1 MWIDCQGKVVGL
13 DMRKEQTATNTNDTG
28 SYTPTSGGCTYQ
40 TTTTPYFNSCPHRL
54 PCGYCRLLMQDCPK
68 NNMRLTW

>member
-1 MWIDCQGKVVGL
+1 MK
-13 DMRKEQTATNTNDTG
+13 KEQTKASTIDTE
-28 SYTPTSGGCTYQ
+28 SYTSTSGCTYQ
-40 TTTTPYFNSCPHRL
+40 TTTSTSYFNSCPHRL